1 MPSRKPST
9 PTCLYQIK
17 ITLQDL
23 RPPIWRR
30 VQVRSDISLGELH
43 QIIQIAMGWTN
54 SHLHLFLIQGM
65 EYGEPAPEYD
75 WEVKDERKVKLN
87 RVVSGEKF
95 KFRYT
100 YDMGDSWEHEIQIEK
115 ILPAGSEVLRYGVCV
130 TGKRA
135 CPPEDCGGTW
145 GYTELIE
152 TLRDPN
158 HPEHESMLEWA
169 GEEFNPEAF
178 DVNEVNEALHQ
189 LKQC

>member
-9 PTCLYQIK
+9 PASIYQIK

-43 QIIQIAMGWTN
+43 QIIQTAMGWTN
-54 SHLHLFLIQGM
+54 SHLHLFLIQGI

-75 WEVKDERKVKLN
+75 WEVKDEQKVKLN
-87 RVVSGEKF
+87 RVITGEKF
-95 KFRYT
+95 KFRYA
-100 YDMGDSWEHEIQIEK
+100 YDMGDSWEHEILIEK
-115 ILPAGSEVLRYGVCV
+115 ILPAMPEVPRYGICI

-145 GYTELIE
+145 GYSQLVE
-152 TLRDPN
+152 TLRDPT
-158 HPEHESMLEWA
+158 HPEYESMLEWV
-169 GEEFNPEAF
+169 GEEFDPEAF
-178 DVNEVNEALHQ
+178 NVSEVNEALRQ
-189 LKQC
+189 LE

>member
-1 MPSRKPST
+1 MPSRKPSS

-30 VQVRSDISLGELH
+30 VQVWSDISLGELH

-54 SHLHLFLIQGM
+54 SHLHLFLIEGM
-65 EYGEPAPEYD
+65 EYGEPDLEYD

-95 KFRYT
+95 KFGYT
-100 YDMGDSWEHEIQIEK
+100 YDMGDSWEHNILIEK
-115 ILPAGSEVLRYGVCV
+115 VLPAGSEIPRYGVCL

-158 HPEHESMLEWA
+158 HPEHESMLEWV
-169 GEEFNPEAF
+169 GGEFNPEAF
-178 DVNEVNEALHQ
+178 DVNEINEALHQ
-189 LKQC
+189 LK